1 MRTVRHPLVRGWTTP
16 VSGSPVDATESTP
29 APERTA
35 GGLRPELQDIG
46 GTRTDHGVVIIETPA
61 ARRWT
66 GLHVLLS
73 VQSLLIVLVSI
84 NRLSALTTG
93 YVAANQ
99 FLRWVDLNNMV
110 LGLFAV
116 LVYHL
121 LVRYLERRSGG
132 TPTVLGVVFV
142 IGAYLYAAS
151 YGSHEVTNYLHVR
164 FCPDTTSDL
173 CRIVAFNDDQFSHL
187 LFFAGFIVLNLV
199 VMLTQALSPDPGR
212 SSRGDNVLIVV
223 NALFVAAGVVANL
236 AFEEIG
242 LDLYVVA
249 AVAVFALVLLWR
261 QPRQLILRYYTVAF
275 VLGLVVTVVVKALR

>member
-1 MRTVRHPLVRGWTTP
+1 M
-16 VSGSPVDATESTP
+16 
-29 APERTA
+29 
-35 GGLRPELQDIG
+35 
-46 GTRTDHGVVIIETPA
+46 IIETPA
-61 ARRWT
+61 ARGWT

-110 LGLFAV
+110 LRLFAV

-121 LVRYLERRSGG
+121 LVRYLERRSGSARDA
-132 TPTVLGVVFV
+132 LGVVFV

-164 FCPDTTSDL
+164 FCPDTASDL

-187 LFFAGFIVLNLV
+187 LFFAGFIVLNVV

-275 VLGLVVTVVVKALR
+275 VLGLVVTVVVKAVR

>member
-1 MRTVRHPLVRGWTTP
+1 
-16 VSGSPVDATESTP
+16 
-29 APERTA
+29 
-35 GGLRPELQDIG
+35 
-46 GTRTDHGVVIIETPA
+46 VITETPA

-121 LVRYLERRSGG
+121 LVRYLERRSGSARDA
-132 TPTVLGVVFV
+132 LGVVFV

-164 FCPDTTSDL
+164 FCPDTASDL

-187 LFFAGFIVLNLV
+187 LFFAGFIVLNVV

-275 VLGLVVTVVVKALR
+275 VLGLVVTLVVKAVR